1 MTETKHERYLRL
13 KKEKQ
18 MKALKAANK
27 NLQKTVAVVGA
38 TTVAGLVLSPK
49 SHAYT
54 VTSNQLQSPAQQF
67 LNKIIPAAQQAT
79 EGKDVYTSVMIA
91 QAALESAW
99 GTSALSAE
107 PNHNLFGVKG
117 NYNGQSVNMYTLE
130 DAGAQKYYG
139 IYDNF
144 RKYPSY
150 KESMD
155 DYVDKIINGI
165 KGAPMFYSGAWKSR
179 TNSYQDAT
187 RYLTGRYATDTAY
200 YAKLNRI
207 IEQYG
212 LTKYDNGT
220 ATAIA
225 SGIEERTSSVG
236 GQYTVQAG
244 DTLYGI
250 SRKAGV
256 SVDQLLSVNA
266 LSTSSVIYPGQTLS
280 LGTLTQQTNSTVATT
295 VSTQSVSSTAKATA
309 NGYYT
314 VKAGDTLYGISRK
327 FGMSLSQLI
336 SANGIS
342 TSSVIQPG
350 QTLRVVGGESA
361 STVVKT
367 NTASIRTSGGN
378 YIVQSG
384 DTLYS
389 IARRSGMNL
398 NTLLSINGLSQ
409 SSVIFPGQ
417 SLTVGQ
423 SDGRTV
429 SAGYTPSKTTAT
441 STSTSGTYTVQ
452 AGDTLYSIA
461 RRSGVSLNTL
471 LSINGLSQSS
481 IIFPGQSLTVGQ
493 SDGRTVSAGYT
504 PSKTTSTSGTYTV
517 QAGDTL
523 YSIARRSGVSLNT
536 LLSINGL
543 SQSSVIRPGQT
554 LSVSGNASQATA
566 TQVSYQSAGS
576 TSGNGTYTVKAGDTL
591 YRIAYNHGISLTTLL
606 SINGLSET
614 STIRPGQQLVV
625 SGSVKATTSTTKA
638 TTVSYSTGAST
649 HTVQA
654 GDTLFRIAKN
664 NGLTLSELRALNG
677 LTSNTI
683 RVGQVLKVSK

>member
-18 MKALKAANK
+18 MKALQAANK

-38 TTVAGLVLSPK
+38 TTVAGLVLAPK

-54 VTSNQLQSPAQQF
+54 VTSNQVQSPAQQF

-256 SVDQLLSVNA
+256 SVDQLLSVNG
-266 LSTSSVIYPGQTLS
+266 LSTSSVIRPGQSLS
-280 LGTLTQQTNSTVATT
+280 LGTPAKQTNSTVATT
-295 VSTQSVSSTAKATA
+295 VSTKSVSNTAKATA

-327 FGMSLSQLI
+327 FGMSLSQLV

-367 NTASIRTSGGN
+367 NTASTRTSGGN
-378 YIVQSG
+378 YIVQPG

-389 IARRSGMNL
+389 IARRSGM
-398 NTLLSINGLSQ
+398 
-409 SSVIFPGQ
+409 
-417 SLTVGQ
+417 
-423 SDGRTV
+423 
-429 SAGYTPSKTTAT
+429 
-441 STSTSGTYTVQ
+441 
-452 AGDTLYSIA
+452 
-461 RRSGVSLNTL
+461 SLNTL

-566 TQVSYQSAGS
+566 TQVSYQSAG
-576 TSGNGTYTVKAGDTL
+576 TTTGNGTYTVKAGDTL

-625 SGSVKATTSTTKA
+625 SGSAKATTSTTKA

>member
-1 MTETKHERYLRL
+1 MKETKHERYLRL

-18 MKALKAANK
+18 MKALKSANK

-38 TTVAGLVLSPK
+38 TTVAGLALAPK

-54 VTSNQLQSPAQQF
+54 VSSYQGQTPAQQF

-79 EGKDVYTSVMIA
+79 EGQDVYTSVMIA

-99 GTSALSAE
+99 GQSALASE

-117 NYNGQSVNMYTLE
+117 SYNGQSVNMYTLE

-165 KGAPMFYSGAWKSR
+165 KGAPMFYAGAWKSR

-200 YAKLNRI
+200 YSKLNRI

-212 LTKYDNGT
+212 LTKYDNGVVT
-220 ATAIA
+220 KTNNSVVASNVNTQSGATA
-225 SGIEERTSSVG
+225 
-236 GQYTVQAG
+236 
-244 DTLYGI
+244 
-250 SRKAGV
+250 
-256 SVDQLLSVNA
+256 
-266 LSTSSVIYPGQTLS
+266 
-280 LGTLTQQTNSTVATT
+280 
-295 VSTQSVSSTAKATA
+295 A

-327 FGMSLSQLI
+327 FGMSLSQLV
-336 SANGIS
+336 SVNGIS
-342 TSSVIQPG
+342 ASSLIVPG
-350 QTLRVVGGESA
+350 QILRVAGGETI

-367 NTASIRTSGGN
+367 TATTSRTSGGN
-378 YIVQSG
+378 YLVQPG

-389 IARRSGMNL
+389 IARRSGMSL
-398 NTLLSINGLSQ
+398 NSLLTLNGLSQ
-409 SSVIFPGQ
+409 SSVIYPGQ
-417 SLTVGQ
+417 SLTISQ
-423 SDGRTV
+423 SDNRLATK
-429 SAGYTPSKTTAT
+429 SSYTAKPLASGA
-441 STSTSGTYTVQ
+441 STSGTYTVQ

-461 RRSGVSLNTL
+461 RRSGM
-471 LSINGLSQSS
+471 
-481 IIFPGQSLTVGQ
+481 
-493 SDGRTVSAGYT
+493 
-504 PSKTTSTSGTYTV
+504 
-517 QAGDTL
+517 
-523 YSIARRSGVSLNT
+523 SLNT

-554 LSVSGNASQATA
+554 LSVSGSASQTTA
-566 TQVSYQSAGS
+566 TPVSYQTTATS
-576 TSGNGTYTVKAGDTL
+576 TGNGTYTVKAGDTL

-625 SGSVKATTSTTKA
+625 SGSAKATTSTTKA

>member
-266 LSTSSVIYPGQTLS
+266 LSTSSVIHPGQTLS

-389 IARRSGMNL
+389 IARRSG
-398 NTLLSINGLSQ
+398 
-409 SSVIFPGQ
+409 
-417 SLTVGQ
+417 
-423 SDGRTV
+423 
-429 SAGYTPSKTTAT
+429 
-441 STSTSGTYTVQ
+441 
-452 AGDTLYSIA
+452 
-461 RRSGVSLNTL
+461 VSLNTL

-493 SDGRTVSAGYT
+493 SDGRTVSAGYM

-543 SQSSVIRPGQT
+543 SQSSVIHPGQT
-554 LSVSGNASQATA
+554 LSVSGSASQATA

-625 SGSVKATTSTTKA
+625 SGSAKATTSTTKA

>member
-1 MTETKHERYLRL
+1 MKETKHERYLRL

-38 TTVAGLVLSPK
+38 TTVAGLALAPK

-54 VTSNQLQSPAQQF
+54 VSSYQGQTPAQQF

-79 EGKDVYTSVMIA
+79 EGQDVYTSVMIA

-99 GTSALSAE
+99 GQSALASE

-117 NYNGQSVNMYTLE
+117 SYNGQSVNMYTLE

-155 DYVDKIINGI
+155 DYVDKIVNGI
-165 KGAPMFYSGAWKSR
+165 KGAPMFYAGAWKSR

-212 LTKYDNGT
+212 LTKYDNGVVT
-220 ATAIA
+220 KTNNSVVA
-225 SGIEERTSSVG
+225 S
-236 GQYTVQAG
+236 
-244 DTLYGI
+244 
-250 SRKAGV
+250 
-256 SVDQLLSVNA
+256 N
-266 LSTSSVIYPGQTLS
+266 
-280 LGTLTQQTNSTVATT
+280 
-295 VSTQSVSSTAKATA
+295 VSTQSGATAA

-327 FGMSLSQLI
+327 FGMSLSQLV
-336 SANGIS
+336 SVNGIS
-342 TSSVIQPG
+342 ASSLIVPG
-350 QTLRVVGGESA
+350 QTLRVAGGETT

-367 NTASIRTSGGN
+367 TATTSRTSGGN
-378 YIVQSG
+378 YLVQPG

-389 IARRSGMNL
+389 IARRSGMSL
-398 NTLLSINGLSQ
+398 NSLLTLNGLSQ
-409 SSVIFPGQ
+409 SSVIYPGQ
-417 SLTVGQ
+417 SLTISQ
-423 SDGRTV
+423 SDSRVATK
-429 SAGYTPSKTTAT
+429 SSYTAKPLASGV
-441 STSTSGTYTVQ
+441 STSGTYTVQ
-452 AGDTLYSIA
+452 AGDTLYGIA
-461 RRSGVSLNTL
+461 RRSGMSLNTL
-471 LSINGLSQSS
+471 LSL
-481 IIFPGQSLTVGQ
+481 
-493 SDGRTVSAGYT
+493 
-504 PSKTTSTSGTYTV
+504 
-517 QAGDTL
+517 
-523 YSIARRSGVSLNT
+523 
-536 LLSINGL
+536 NGL

-554 LSVSGNASQATA
+554 LKLSGASNATVASP
-566 TQVSYQSAGS
+566 VSYKSTASSAS
-576 TSGNGTYTVKAGDTL
+576 TSGTYTVKAGDTL

-614 STIRPGQQLVV
+614 STILPGQQLVV
-625 SGSVKATTSTTKA
+625 SGSAKTTATTTTTTSAK
-638 TTVSYSTGAST
+638 TVSYSTGAST
-649 HTVQA
+649 HTVKA

-664 NGLTLSELRALNG
+664 NGLTLSELKALNG
-677 LTSNTI
+677 LTSNNI

>member
-1 MTETKHERYLRL
+1 MKETKHERYLRL

-38 TTVAGLVLSPK
+38 TTVVGLALAPK

-54 VTSNQLQSPAQQF
+54 VSSYQGQTPAQQF

-79 EGKDVYTSVMIA
+79 EGQDVYTSVMIA

-99 GTSALSAE
+99 GQSALASE

-155 DYVDKIINGI
+155 DYVDKIVNGI
-165 KGAPMFYSGAWKSR
+165 KGAPMFYAGAWKSR

-212 LTKYDNGT
+212 LTKYDNGVVT
-220 ATAIA
+220 KTNNSVVA
-225 SGIEERTSSVG
+225 S
-236 GQYTVQAG
+236 
-244 DTLYGI
+244 
-250 SRKAGV
+250 
-256 SVDQLLSVNA
+256 N
-266 LSTSSVIYPGQTLS
+266 
-280 LGTLTQQTNSTVATT
+280 
-295 VSTQSVSSTAKATA
+295 VSTQSGATAA

-327 FGMSLSQLI
+327 FGMSLSQLV
-336 SANGIS
+336 SVNGIS
-342 TSSVIQPG
+342 ASSLIVPG
-350 QTLRVVGGESA
+350 QTLRVAGGETT

-367 NTASIRTSGGN
+367 TATTSRTSGGN
-378 YIVQSG
+378 YLVQPG

-389 IARRSGMNL
+389 IARRSGMSL
-398 NTLLSINGLSQ
+398 NSLLTLNGLSQ
-409 SSVIFPGQ
+409 SSVIYPGQ
-417 SLTVGQ
+417 SLTISQ
-423 SDGRTV
+423 SDSRVATK
-429 SAGYTPSKTTAT
+429 SSYTAKPLASGV
-441 STSTSGTYTVQ
+441 STSGTYTVQ
-452 AGDTLYSIA
+452 AGDTLYGIA
-461 RRSGVSLNTL
+461 RRSGMSLNTL
-471 LSINGLSQSS
+471 LSL
-481 IIFPGQSLTVGQ
+481 
-493 SDGRTVSAGYT
+493 
-504 PSKTTSTSGTYTV
+504 
-517 QAGDTL
+517 
-523 YSIARRSGVSLNT
+523 
-536 LLSINGL
+536 NGL

-554 LSVSGNASQATA
+554 LKLSGASNATVASP
-566 TQVSYQSAGS
+566 VSYKSTASSAS
-576 TSGNGTYTVKAGDTL
+576 TSGTYTVKAGDTL

-614 STIRPGQQLVV
+614 STILPGQQLVV
-625 SGSVKATTSTTKA
+625 SGSAKTTATTTTTTSAK
-638 TTVSYSTGAST
+638 TVSYSTGAST
-649 HTVQA
+649 HTVKA

-664 NGLTLSELRALNG
+664 NGLTLSELKALNG
-677 LTSNTI
+677 LTSNNI

>member
-1 MTETKHERYLRL
+1 MKETKHERYLRL

-38 TTVAGLVLSPK
+38 TTVAGLALAPK

-54 VTSNQLQSPAQQF
+54 VSSYQGQTPAQQF

-79 EGKDVYTSVMIA
+79 EGQDVYTSVMIA

-99 GTSALSAE
+99 GQSALASE

-155 DYVDKIINGI
+155 DYVDKIVNGI
-165 KGAPMFYSGAWKSR
+165 KGAPMFYAGAWKSR

-212 LTKYDNGT
+212 LTKYDNGVVT
-220 ATAIA
+220 KTNNSVVASNVNTQSGATA
-225 SGIEERTSSVG
+225 
-236 GQYTVQAG
+236 
-244 DTLYGI
+244 
-250 SRKAGV
+250 
-256 SVDQLLSVNA
+256 
-266 LSTSSVIYPGQTLS
+266 
-280 LGTLTQQTNSTVATT
+280 
-295 VSTQSVSSTAKATA
+295 A

-327 FGMSLSQLI
+327 FGMSLSQLV
-336 SANGIS
+336 SVNGIS
-342 TSSVIQPG
+342 ASSLIVPG
-350 QTLRVVGGESA
+350 QTLRVAGGETT

-367 NTASIRTSGGN
+367 TATTSRTSGGN
-378 YIVQSG
+378 YLVQPG

-389 IARRSGMNL
+389 IARRSGMSL
-398 NTLLSINGLSQ
+398 NSLLTLNGLSQ
-409 SSVIFPGQ
+409 SSVIYPGQ
-417 SLTVGQ
+417 SLTISQ
-423 SDGRTV
+423 SDSRVATK
-429 SAGYTPSKTTAT
+429 SSYTAKPLASGV
-441 STSTSGTYTVQ
+441 STSGTYTVQ
-452 AGDTLYSIA
+452 AGDTLYGIA
-461 RRSGVSLNTL
+461 RRSGMSLNTL
-471 LSINGLSQSS
+471 LSL
-481 IIFPGQSLTVGQ
+481 
-493 SDGRTVSAGYT
+493 
-504 PSKTTSTSGTYTV
+504 
-517 QAGDTL
+517 
-523 YSIARRSGVSLNT
+523 
-536 LLSINGL
+536 NGL

-554 LSVSGNASQATA
+554 LKLSGASNATVASP
-566 TQVSYQSAGS
+566 VSYKSTASSAS
-576 TSGNGTYTVKAGDTL
+576 TSGTYTVKAGDTL
-591 YRIAYNHGISLTTLL
+591 YRIAYNHGISLTTFL

-614 STIRPGQQLVV
+614 STILPGQQLVV
-625 SGSVKATTSTTKA
+625 SGSAKTTTTTTTTTSAK
-638 TTVSYSTGAST
+638 TVSYSTGAST
-649 HTVQA
+649 HTVKA

-664 NGLTLSELRALNG
+664 NGLTLSELKALNG
-677 LTSNTI
+677 LTSNNI

>member
-38 TTVAGLVLSPK
+38 TTVAGLVLAPK

-54 VTSNQLQSPAQQF
+54 VPSNQVQSPAQQF

-165 KGAPMFYSGAWKSR
+165 KGAPLFYSGAWKSR

-212 LTKYDNGT
+212 LTKYDNGVVT
-220 ATAIA
+220 KTNNSVVA
-225 SGIEERTSSVG
+225 S
-236 GQYTVQAG
+236 
-244 DTLYGI
+244 
-250 SRKAGV
+250 
-256 SVDQLLSVNA
+256 N
-266 LSTSSVIYPGQTLS
+266 
-280 LGTLTQQTNSTVATT
+280 
-295 VSTQSVSSTAKATA
+295 VSTQSGATAA

-327 FGMSLSQLI
+327 FGMSLSQLV
-336 SANGIS
+336 SVNGIS
-342 TSSVIQPG
+342 ASSLIVPG
-350 QTLRVVGGESA
+350 QTLRVAGGETT

-367 NTASIRTSGGN
+367 TATTSRTSGGN
-378 YIVQSG
+378 YLVQPG

-389 IARRSGMNL
+389 IARRSGMSL
-398 NTLLSINGLSQ
+398 NSLLTLNGLSQ
-409 SSVIFPGQ
+409 SSVIYPGQ
-417 SLTVGQ
+417 SLTISQ
-423 SDGRTV
+423 SDSRVATK
-429 SAGYTPSKTTAT
+429 SSYTAKPLASGV
-441 STSTSGTYTVQ
+441 STSGTYTVQ
-452 AGDTLYSIA
+452 AGDTLYGIA
-461 RRSGVSLNTL
+461 RRSGMSLNTL
-471 LSINGLSQSS
+471 LSL
-481 IIFPGQSLTVGQ
+481 
-493 SDGRTVSAGYT
+493 
-504 PSKTTSTSGTYTV
+504 
-517 QAGDTL
+517 
-523 YSIARRSGVSLNT
+523 
-536 LLSINGL
+536 NGL

-554 LSVSGNASQATA
+554 LKLSGASNATVASP
-566 TQVSYQSAGS
+566 VSYKSTASSAS
-576 TSGNGTYTVKAGDTL
+576 TSGTYTVKAGDTL

-614 STIRPGQQLVV
+614 STILPGQQLFV
-625 SGSVKATTSTTKA
+625 SGSAKTTATTTTTTSAK
-638 TTVSYSTGAST
+638 TVSYSTGAST
-649 HTVQA
+649 HTVKA

-664 NGLTLSELRALNG
+664 NGLTLSELKALNG
-677 LTSNTI
+677 LTSNYI

>member
-38 TTVAGLVLSPK
+38 TTVAGLVLAPK

-54 VTSNQLQSPAQQF
+54 VTSNQVQSPAQQF

-165 KGAPMFYSGAWKSR
+165 KGAPLFYSGAWKSR

-225 SGIEERTSSVG
+225 AGIEERTSSVG
-236 GQYTVQAG
+236 GQYIVQAG

-256 SVDQLLSVNA
+256 SVDQLLTVNG
-266 LSTSSVIYPGQTLS
+266 LSTSSVIRPGQSLS
-280 LGTLTQQTNSTVATT
+280 LGTPAKQTNSTVATT
-295 VSTQSVSSTAKATA
+295 VSTKSVSNTAKATA

-327 FGMSLSQLI
+327 FGMSLSQLV
-336 SANGIS
+336 SVNGIS
-342 TSSVIQPG
+342 ASSLIVPG
-350 QTLRVVGGESA
+350 QTLRVAGGA
-361 STVVKT
+361 TTSTVVKT
-367 NTASIRTSGGN
+367 NATSSRTSGGN
-378 YIVQSG
+378 YLVQPG

-389 IARRSGMNL
+389 IARRSGMSL
-398 NTLLSINGLSQ
+398 NSLLTLNGLSQ
-409 SSVIFPGQ
+409 SSVIYPGQ
-417 SLTVGQ
+417 SLTISQ
-423 SDGRTV
+423 SDSRVATK
-429 SAGYTPSKTTAT
+429 SSYTAKPLASGV
-441 STSTSGTYTVQ
+441 STSGTYTVQ
-452 AGDTLYSIA
+452 AGDTLYGIA
-461 RRSGVSLNTL
+461 RRSGMSLNTL
-471 LSINGLSQSS
+471 LSL
-481 IIFPGQSLTVGQ
+481 
-493 SDGRTVSAGYT
+493 
-504 PSKTTSTSGTYTV
+504 
-517 QAGDTL
+517 
-523 YSIARRSGVSLNT
+523 
-536 LLSINGL
+536 NGL

-554 LSVSGNASQATA
+554 LKLSGASNATVASP
-566 TQVSYQSAGS
+566 VSYKSTASS
-576 TSGNGTYTVKAGDTL
+576 TSTSGTYTVKAGDTL

-614 STIRPGQQLVV
+614 STIIPGQQLVV
-625 SGSVKATTSTTKA
+625 SGSAKTTTATTTSVK
-638 TTVSYSTGAST
+638 TVSYSTGAST
-649 HTVQA
+649 HTVKA

-664 NGLTLSELRALNG
+664 NGLTLSELKALNG
-677 LTSNTI
+677 LTSNNI

>member
-13 KKEKQ
+13 KKENQ

-38 TTVAGLVLSPK
+38 TTVAGLALAPK

-54 VTSNQLQSPAQQF
+54 VPTNQVQTPAQRF

-99 GTSALSAE
+99 GTSALASE

-130 DAGAQKYYG
+130 DAGAQNYYG
-139 IYDNF
+139 IHDYF

-155 DYVDKIINGI
+155 DYVDKIVNGI

-207 IEQYG
+207 IEQFG

-225 SGIEERTSSVG
+225 ASIEEKSSIG

-244 DTLYGI
+244 DTLYAI
-250 SRKAGV
+250 SRKSGV
-256 SVDQLLSVNA
+256 SVNQLLSLNG
-266 LSTSSVIYPGQTLS
+266 LSLNSVIRPGQSLS
-280 LGTLTQQTNSTVATT
+280 LGNNIKQTTNTV
-295 VSTQSVSSTAKATA
+295 VSTPVNTTSVSKA
-309 NGYYT
+309 NGTYT

-336 SANGIS
+336 SSNGIS
-342 TSSVIQPG
+342 TSSIIRPG
-350 QTLRVVGGESA
+350 QTLRVVGGEASA
-361 STVVKT
+361 TVVRT
-367 NTASIRTSGGN
+367 STSTARTSGGN
-378 YIVQSG
+378 YVVQAG

-389 IARRSGMNL
+389 IARRSGMSL
-398 NTLLSINGLSQ
+398 NSLLTLNGLSQ
-409 SSVIFPGQ
+409 SSIIYPGQ
-417 SLTVGQ
+417 SLTVSQ
-423 SDGRTV
+423 SEGNFSTPV
-429 SAGYTPSKTTAT
+429 STKTNTA
-441 STSTSGTYTVQ
+441 SSVVSTSGTYTVK

-461 RRSGVSLNTL
+461 RRSGVSLSSL
-471 LSINGLSQSS
+471 LSL
-481 IIFPGQSLTVGQ
+481 
-493 SDGRTVSAGYT
+493 
-504 PSKTTSTSGTYTV
+504 
-517 QAGDTL
+517 
-523 YSIARRSGVSLNT
+523 
-536 LLSINGL
+536 NGL

-554 LSVSGNASQATA
+554 LNVSGASNTTVATPVSSTSQAT
-566 TQVSYQSAGS
+566 S
-576 TSGNGTYTVKAGDTL
+576 TSGTYTVKAGDTL
-591 YRIAYNHGISLTTLL
+591 YRIAYNHGISLRTLL
-606 SINGLSET
+606 SVNGLSET

-625 SGSVKATTSTTKA
+625 SGSAQATA
-638 TTVSYSTGAST
+638 SYSSTQAVSSGAKT
-649 HTVQA
+649 HTVKA
-654 GDTLFRIAKN
+654 GEGLWRIARTY
-664 NGLTLSELRALNG
+664 GLSLEQLKALNG
-677 LTSNTI
+677 LTSNVI

>member
-1 MTETKHERYLRL
+1 MEEKRMTETKHERYLRL

-38 TTVAGLVLSPK
+38 TTVAGLVLAPK

-54 VTSNQLQSPAQQF
+54 VTSNQVQSPAQQF

-165 KGAPMFYSGAWKSR
+165 KGAPLFYSGAWKSR

-225 SGIEERTSSVG
+225 AGIEERTSSAG

-256 SVDQLLSVNA
+256 SVDQLLTVNG
-266 LSTSSVIYPGQTLS
+266 LSTSSVIRPGQSLS
-280 LGTLTQQTNSTVATT
+280 LGTPAKQTNSTVATT
-295 VSTQSVSSTAKATA
+295 VSTKSVSNTAKATA

-327 FGMSLSQLI
+327 FGMSLSQLV

-367 NTASIRTSGGN
+367 NTASTRTSGGN
-378 YIVQSG
+378 YIVQPG

-389 IARRSGMNL
+389 IARRSGM
-398 NTLLSINGLSQ
+398 
-409 SSVIFPGQ
+409 
-417 SLTVGQ
+417 
-423 SDGRTV
+423 
-429 SAGYTPSKTTAT
+429 
-441 STSTSGTYTVQ
+441 
-452 AGDTLYSIA
+452 
-461 RRSGVSLNTL
+461 
-471 LSINGLSQSS
+471 
-481 IIFPGQSLTVGQ
+481 
-493 SDGRTVSAGYT
+493 
-504 PSKTTSTSGTYTV
+504 
-517 QAGDTL
+517 
-523 YSIARRSGVSLNT
+523 SLNT

-566 TQVSYQSAGS
+566 TQVSYQTAGAS
-576 TSGNGTYTVKAGDTL
+576 TSNGTYTVKAGDTL

-625 SGSVKATTSTTKA
+625 SGSAKATTSTTKA

>member
-1 MTETKHERYLRL
+1 MEDKRMTETKHERYLRL
-13 KKEKQ
+13 KKENQ

-38 TTVAGLVLSPK
+38 TTVAGLALAPK

-54 VTSNQLQSPAQQF
+54 VPTNQVQTPAQRF

-99 GTSALSAE
+99 GTSALASE

-130 DAGAQKYYG
+130 DAGAQNYYG
-139 IYDNF
+139 ILDNF

-155 DYVDKIINGI
+155 DYVDKIVNGI

-207 IEQYG
+207 IEQFG

-225 SGIEERTSSVG
+225 ASIEEKSSIG

-244 DTLYGI
+244 DTLYAI
-250 SRKAGV
+250 SRKSGV
-256 SVDQLLSVNA
+256 SVNQLLSLNG
-266 LSTSSVIYPGQTLS
+266 LSLNSVIRPGQSLS
-280 LGTLTQQTNSTVATT
+280 LGNNTKQTTNTV
-295 VSTQSVSSTAKATA
+295 VSTPVSTTSVSKA
-309 NGYYT
+309 NGTYT
-314 VKAGDTLYGISRK
+314 VKGGDTLYGISRK

-336 SANGIS
+336 SSNGIS
-342 TSSVIQPG
+342 TSSIIRPG
-350 QTLRVVGGESA
+350 QTLRVVGGEAS
-361 STVVKT
+361 STVVRT
-367 NTASIRTSGGN
+367 STSTARTSGGN
-378 YIVQSG
+378 YVVQAG

-389 IARRSGMNL
+389 IARRSGMSL
-398 NTLLSINGLSQ
+398 NSLLTLNGLSQ
-409 SSVIFPGQ
+409 SSIIYPGQ
-417 SLTVGQ
+417 SLTVSQ
-423 SDGRTV
+423 SEGNFSTPV
-429 SAGYTPSKTTAT
+429 STKTNSA
-441 STSTSGTYTVQ
+441 SSVVSTSGTYTVK

-461 RRSGVSLNTL
+461 RRSGVSLSSL
-471 LSINGLSQSS
+471 LSL
-481 IIFPGQSLTVGQ
+481 
-493 SDGRTVSAGYT
+493 
-504 PSKTTSTSGTYTV
+504 
-517 QAGDTL
+517 
-523 YSIARRSGVSLNT
+523 
-536 LLSINGL
+536 NGL

-554 LSVSGNASQATA
+554 LNVSGTSSTTVATPVSTASQAT
-566 TQVSYQSAGS
+566 S
-576 TSGNGTYTVKAGDTL
+576 TSGTYTVKAGDTL
-591 YRIAYNHGISLTTLL
+591 YRIAHNHGISLRTLL
-606 SINGLSET
+606 SVNGLSET

-625 SGSVKATTSTTKA
+625 SGSAQATTSYSSTQS
-638 TTVSYSTGAST
+638 VSSGAKT
-649 HTVQA
+649 HTVKA
-654 GDTLFRIAKN
+654 GEGLWRIARTY
-664 NGLTLSELRALNG
+664 GLSLEQLKALNG
-677 LTSNTI
+677 LTSNVI

>member
-1 MTETKHERYLRL
+1 MKETKHERYLRL

-27 NLQKTVAVVGA
+27 TLQKTVAVVGA
-38 TTVAGLVLSPK
+38 TTVAGLALAPK

-54 VTSNQLQSPAQQF
+54 VSSYQGQTPAQRF

-99 GTSALSAE
+99 GQSTLASE

-130 DAGAQKYYG
+130 DAGGQNYYG

-212 LTKYDNGT
+212 LTKYDNGVVT
-220 ATAIA
+220 KTNN
-225 SGIEERTSSVG
+225 SVVTS
-236 GQYTVQAG
+236 
-244 DTLYGI
+244 
-250 SRKAGV
+250 
-256 SVDQLLSVNA
+256 N
-266 LSTSSVIYPGQTLS
+266 
-280 LGTLTQQTNSTVATT
+280 
-295 VSTQSVSSTAKATA
+295 VSTQSGATAA

-327 FGMSLSQLI
+327 FGMSLSQLV
-336 SANGIS
+336 SVNGIS
-342 TSSVIQPG
+342 ASSLIVPG
-350 QTLRVVGGESA
+350 QILRVAGGTTT

-367 NTASIRTSGGN
+367 NATSSRTSGGN
-378 YIVQSG
+378 YLVQPG

-389 IARRSGMNL
+389 IARRSGMSL
-398 NTLLSINGLSQ
+398 NSLLSLNGLSQ
-409 SSVIFPGQ
+409 SSVIYPGQ
-417 SLTVGQ
+417 SLTISQ
-423 SDGRTV
+423 SDSRVATT
-429 SAGYTPSKTTAT
+429 SSYTTKALASGV
-441 STSTSGTYTVQ
+441 STSGTYTVQ
-452 AGDTLYSIA
+452 AGDTLYGIA
-461 RRSGVSLNTL
+461 RRSGMDLNTL
-471 LSINGLSQSS
+471 LSLNGLSQSS
-481 IIFPGQSLTVGQ
+481 VIHPGQTLKVSGAANATVA
-493 SDGRTVSAGYT
+493 SPISYKSTASSA
-504 PSKTTSTSGTYTV
+504 STSETYTV

-523 YSIARRSGVSLNT
+523 YGIARRSGMDLNT
-536 LLSINGL
+536 LLSLNGL
-543 SQSSVIRPGQT
+543 SQSSVIHPGQT
-554 LSVSGNASQATA
+554 LKVSGAANATVASP
-566 TQVSYQSAGS
+566 VSYKSTASSAS
-576 TSGNGTYTVKAGDTL
+576 ISGTYTVKAGDTL

-614 STIRPGQQLVV
+614 STIIPGQQLVV
-625 SGSVKATTSTTKA
+625 SGSAKTTTTTSAK
-638 TTVSYSTGAST
+638 TVSYSTGAST

-664 NGLTLSELRALNG
+664 NGLTLSELKALNG
-677 LTSNTI
+677 LTSNNI

>member
-1 MTETKHERYLRL
+1 MKETKHERYLRL

-38 TTVAGLVLSPK
+38 TTVAGLALAPK

-54 VTSNQLQSPAQQF
+54 VSSYQGQTPAQQF

-79 EGKDVYTSVMIA
+79 EGQDVYTSVMIA

-99 GTSALSAE
+99 GQSALASE

-155 DYVDKIINGI
+155 DYVDKIVNGI
-165 KGAPMFYSGAWKSR
+165 KGAPMFYAGAWKSR

-212 LTKYDNGT
+212 LTKYDNGVVT
-220 ATAIA
+220 KTNNSVVA
-225 SGIEERTSSVG
+225 S
-236 GQYTVQAG
+236 
-244 DTLYGI
+244 
-250 SRKAGV
+250 
-256 SVDQLLSVNA
+256 N
-266 LSTSSVIYPGQTLS
+266 
-280 LGTLTQQTNSTVATT
+280 
-295 VSTQSVSSTAKATA
+295 VSTQSGATAA

-327 FGMSLSQLI
+327 FGMSLSQLV
-336 SANGIS
+336 SVNGIS
-342 TSSVIQPG
+342 ASSLIVPG
-350 QTLRVVGGESA
+350 QTLRVAGGETT

-367 NTASIRTSGGN
+367 TATTSRTSGGN
-378 YIVQSG
+378 YLVQPG

-389 IARRSGMNL
+389 IARRSGMSL
-398 NTLLSINGLSQ
+398 NSLLTLNGLSQ
-409 SSVIFPGQ
+409 SSVIYPGQ
-417 SLTVGQ
+417 SLTISQ
-423 SDGRTV
+423 SDSRVATK
-429 SAGYTPSKTTAT
+429 SSYTAKPLASGV
-441 STSTSGTYTVQ
+441 STSGTYTVQ
-452 AGDTLYSIA
+452 AGDTLYGIA
-461 RRSGVSLNTL
+461 RRSGMSLNTL
-471 LSINGLSQSS
+471 LSL
-481 IIFPGQSLTVGQ
+481 
-493 SDGRTVSAGYT
+493 
-504 PSKTTSTSGTYTV
+504 
-517 QAGDTL
+517 
-523 YSIARRSGVSLNT
+523 
-536 LLSINGL
+536 NGL

-554 LSVSGNASQATA
+554 LKLSGASNATVASP
-566 TQVSYQSAGS
+566 VSYKSTASSAS
-576 TSGNGTYTVKAGDTL
+576 TSGTYTVKAGDTL

-614 STIRPGQQLVV
+614 STILPGQQLVV
-625 SGSVKATTSTTKA
+625 SGSAKTTANTTTTTSAK
-638 TTVSYSTGAST
+638 TVSYSTGAST
-649 HTVQA
+649 HTVKA

-664 NGLTLSELRALNG
+664 NGLTLSELKALNG
-677 LTSNTI
+677 LTSNNI

>member
-13 KKEKQ
+13 KKENQ

-38 TTVAGLVLSPK
+38 TTVAGLALAPK

-54 VTSNQLQSPAQQF
+54 VPTNQVQTPAQRF

-99 GTSALSAE
+99 GTSALASE

-130 DAGAQKYYG
+130 DAGAQNYYG
-139 IYDNF
+139 IHDYF

-155 DYVDKIINGI
+155 DYVDKIVNGI

-207 IEQYG
+207 IEQFG

-225 SGIEERTSSVG
+225 ASIEEKSSIG

-244 DTLYGI
+244 DTLYAI
-250 SRKAGV
+250 SRKSGV
-256 SVDQLLSVNA
+256 SVNQLLSLNG
-266 LSTSSVIYPGQTLS
+266 LSLNSVIRPGQSLS
-280 LGTLTQQTNSTVATT
+280 LGNNTKQTTNTV
-295 VSTQSVSSTAKATA
+295 VSTPVSTTSVSKA
-309 NGYYT
+309 NGTYT
-314 VKAGDTLYGISRK
+314 VKGGDTLYGISRK

-336 SANGIS
+336 SSNGIS
-342 TSSVIQPG
+342 TSSIIRPG
-350 QTLRVVGGESA
+350 QTLRVVGGEAS
-361 STVVKT
+361 STVVRT
-367 NTASIRTSGGN
+367 STSTARTSGGN
-378 YIVQSG
+378 YVVQAG

-389 IARRSGMNL
+389 IARRSGMSL
-398 NTLLSINGLSQ
+398 NSLLTLNGLSQ
-409 SSVIFPGQ
+409 SSIIYPGQ
-417 SLTVGQ
+417 SLTVSQ
-423 SDGRTV
+423 SEGNFSTPV
-429 SAGYTPSKTTAT
+429 STKTNSA
-441 STSTSGTYTVQ
+441 SSVVSTSGTYTVK

-461 RRSGVSLNTL
+461 RRSGVSLSSL
-471 LSINGLSQSS
+471 LSL
-481 IIFPGQSLTVGQ
+481 
-493 SDGRTVSAGYT
+493 
-504 PSKTTSTSGTYTV
+504 
-517 QAGDTL
+517 
-523 YSIARRSGVSLNT
+523 
-536 LLSINGL
+536 NGL

-554 LSVSGNASQATA
+554 LNVSGASNTTVATPVSTASQAT
-566 TQVSYQSAGS
+566 S
-576 TSGNGTYTVKAGDTL
+576 TSGTYTVKAGDTL
-591 YRIAYNHGISLTTLL
+591 YRIAHNHGISLRTLL
-606 SINGLSET
+606 SVNGLSET

-625 SGSVKATTSTTKA
+625 SGSAQTTA
-638 TTVSYSTGAST
+638 SYSSTQAVSSGAKT
-649 HTVQA
+649 HTVKA
-654 GDTLFRIAKN
+654 GEGLWRIARTY
-664 NGLTLSELRALNG
+664 GLSLEQLKALNG
-677 LTSNTI
+677 LTSNVI

>member
-38 TTVAGLVLSPK
+38 TTVAGLVLAPK

-54 VTSNQLQSPAQQF
+54 VPSNQVQSPAQQF

-165 KGAPMFYSGAWKSR
+165 KGAPLFYSGAWKSR

-212 LTKYDNGT
+212 LTKYDNGVVT
-220 ATAIA
+220 KTNNSVVA
-225 SGIEERTSSVG
+225 S
-236 GQYTVQAG
+236 
-244 DTLYGI
+244 
-250 SRKAGV
+250 
-256 SVDQLLSVNA
+256 N
-266 LSTSSVIYPGQTLS
+266 
-280 LGTLTQQTNSTVATT
+280 
-295 VSTQSVSSTAKATA
+295 VSTQSGATAA

-327 FGMSLSQLI
+327 FGMSLSQLV
-336 SANGIS
+336 SVNGIS
-342 TSSVIQPG
+342 ASSLIVPG
-350 QTLRVVGGESA
+350 QTLRVAGGETT

-367 NTASIRTSGGN
+367 TATTSRTSGGN
-378 YIVQSG
+378 YLVQPG

-389 IARRSGMNL
+389 IARRSGMSL
-398 NTLLSINGLSQ
+398 NSLLTLNGLSQ
-409 SSVIFPGQ
+409 SSVIYPGQ
-417 SLTVGQ
+417 SLSISQ
-423 SDGRTV
+423 SDSRVATK
-429 SAGYTPSKTTAT
+429 SSYTAKPIASGV
-441 STSTSGTYTVQ
+441 STSGTYTVQ
-452 AGDTLYSIA
+452 AGDTLYGIA
-461 RRSGVSLNTL
+461 RRSGMSLNTL
-471 LSINGLSQSS
+471 LSL
-481 IIFPGQSLTVGQ
+481 
-493 SDGRTVSAGYT
+493 
-504 PSKTTSTSGTYTV
+504 
-517 QAGDTL
+517 
-523 YSIARRSGVSLNT
+523 
-536 LLSINGL
+536 NGL

-554 LSVSGNASQATA
+554 LKLSGASNATVASP
-566 TQVSYQSAGS
+566 VSYKSTASS
-576 TSGNGTYTVKAGDTL
+576 TSTSGTYTVKAGDTL
-591 YRIAYNHGISLTTLL
+591 YRIAYNHGISLTSLL

-625 SGSVKATTSTTKA
+625 SGAAKTTTTTSAK
-638 TTVSYSTGAST
+638 TVSYSTGAST
-649 HTVQA
+649 HTVKA

-664 NGLTLSELRALNG
+664 NGLTLSELKALNG
-677 LTSNTI
+677 LTSNNI

>member
-1 MTETKHERYLRL
+1 MKETKHERYLRL

-18 MKALKAANK
+18 MKALKSANK

-38 TTVAGLVLSPK
+38 TTVAGLALAPK

-54 VTSNQLQSPAQQF
+54 VSSYQGQTPAQQF

-79 EGKDVYTSVMIA
+79 EGQDVYTSVMIA

-99 GTSALSAE
+99 GQSALASE

-117 NYNGQSVNMYTLE
+117 SYNGQSVNMYTLE

-165 KGAPMFYSGAWKSR
+165 KGAPMFYAGAWKSR

-200 YAKLNRI
+200 YSKLNRI

-212 LTKYDNGT
+212 LTKYDNGVVT
-220 ATAIA
+220 KTNNSVVASNVNIQSGATA
-225 SGIEERTSSVG
+225 
-236 GQYTVQAG
+236 
-244 DTLYGI
+244 
-250 SRKAGV
+250 
-256 SVDQLLSVNA
+256 
-266 LSTSSVIYPGQTLS
+266 
-280 LGTLTQQTNSTVATT
+280 
-295 VSTQSVSSTAKATA
+295 A
-309 NGYYT
+309 NGY
-314 VKAGDTLYGISRK
+314 
-327 FGMSLSQLI
+327 
-336 SANGIS
+336 
-342 TSSVIQPG
+342 
-350 QTLRVVGGESA
+350 
-361 STVVKT
+361 
-367 NTASIRTSGGN
+367 
-378 YIVQSG
+378 
-384 DTLYS
+384 
-389 IARRSGMNL
+389 
-398 NTLLSINGLSQ
+398 
-409 SSVIFPGQ
+409 
-417 SLTVGQ
+417 
-423 SDGRTV
+423 
-429 SAGYTPSKTTAT
+429 
-441 STSTSGTYTVQ
+441 
-452 AGDTLYSIA
+452 
-461 RRSGVSLNTL
+461 
-471 LSINGLSQSS
+471 
-481 IIFPGQSLTVGQ
+481 
-493 SDGRTVSAGYT
+493 
-504 PSKTTSTSGTYTV
+504 
-517 QAGDTL
+517 
-523 YSIARRSGVSLNT
+523 
-536 LLSINGL
+536 
-543 SQSSVIRPGQT
+543 
-554 LSVSGNASQATA
+554 
-566 TQVSYQSAGS
+566 
-576 TSGNGTYTVKAGDTL
+576 YTVKAGDTL

-625 SGSVKATTSTTKA
+625 SGSAKATTSTTKA

-677 LTSNTI
+677 LTSNVI

>member
-38 TTVAGLVLSPK
+38 TTVAGLVLAPK

-54 VTSNQLQSPAQQF
+54 VPSNQVQSPAQQF

-165 KGAPMFYSGAWKSR
+165 KGAPMFYAGAWKSR

-200 YAKLNRI
+200 YSKLNRI

-212 LTKYDNGT
+212 LTKYDNGVVT
-220 ATAIA
+220 KTNNSVVA
-225 SGIEERTSSVG
+225 S
-236 GQYTVQAG
+236 
-244 DTLYGI
+244 
-250 SRKAGV
+250 
-256 SVDQLLSVNA
+256 N
-266 LSTSSVIYPGQTLS
+266 
-280 LGTLTQQTNSTVATT
+280 
-295 VSTQSVSSTAKATA
+295 VSTQSGATAA

-327 FGMSLSQLI
+327 FGMSLSQLV
-336 SANGIS
+336 SVNGIS
-342 TSSVIQPG
+342 ASSLIVPG
-350 QTLRVVGGESA
+350 QTLRVAGGETT

-367 NTASIRTSGGN
+367 TATTSRTSGGN
-378 YIVQSG
+378 YLVQPG

-389 IARRSGMNL
+389 IARRSGMSL
-398 NTLLSINGLSQ
+398 NSLLTLNGLSQ
-409 SSVIFPGQ
+409 SSVIYPGQ
-417 SLTVGQ
+417 SLTISQ
-423 SDGRTV
+423 SDSRVATK
-429 SAGYTPSKTTAT
+429 SSYTAKPLASGV
-441 STSTSGTYTVQ
+441 STSGTYTVQ
-452 AGDTLYSIA
+452 AGDTLYGIA
-461 RRSGVSLNTL
+461 RRSGMSLNTL
-471 LSINGLSQSS
+471 LSL
-481 IIFPGQSLTVGQ
+481 
-493 SDGRTVSAGYT
+493 
-504 PSKTTSTSGTYTV
+504 
-517 QAGDTL
+517 
-523 YSIARRSGVSLNT
+523 
-536 LLSINGL
+536 NGL

-554 LSVSGNASQATA
+554 LKLSGASNATVASP
-566 TQVSYQSAGS
+566 VSYKSTASSAS
-576 TSGNGTYTVKAGDTL
+576 TSGTYTVKAGDTL

-614 STIRPGQQLVV
+614 STILPGQQLFV
-625 SGSVKATTSTTKA
+625 SGSAKTTATTTTTTSAK
-638 TTVSYSTGAST
+638 TVSYSTGAST
-649 HTVQA
+649 HTVKA

-664 NGLTLSELRALNG
+664 NGLTLSELKALNG
-677 LTSNTI
+677 LTSNNI

>member
-1 MTETKHERYLRL
+1 MKETKHERYLRL

-38 TTVAGLVLSPK
+38 TTVAGLALAPK

-54 VTSNQLQSPAQQF
+54 VSSYQGQTPAQQF

-79 EGKDVYTSVMIA
+79 EGQDVYTSVMIA

-99 GTSALSAE
+99 GQSALASE

-117 NYNGQSVNMYTLE
+117 SYNGQSVNMYTLE

-155 DYVDKIINGI
+155 DYVDKIVNGI
-165 KGAPMFYSGAWKSR
+165 KGAPMFYAGAWKSR

-187 RYLTGRYATDTAY
+187 RYLTGRYATDTEY
-200 YAKLNRI
+200 YSKLNRI

-212 LTKYDNGT
+212 LTKYDNGVVT
-220 ATAIA
+220 KTNNSVVASNVNTQSGATA
-225 SGIEERTSSVG
+225 
-236 GQYTVQAG
+236 
-244 DTLYGI
+244 
-250 SRKAGV
+250 
-256 SVDQLLSVNA
+256 
-266 LSTSSVIYPGQTLS
+266 
-280 LGTLTQQTNSTVATT
+280 
-295 VSTQSVSSTAKATA
+295 A

-327 FGMSLSQLI
+327 FGMSLSQLV
-336 SANGIS
+336 SVNGIS
-342 TSSVIQPG
+342 ASSLIVPG
-350 QTLRVVGGESA
+350 QILRVAGGETI

-367 NTASIRTSGGN
+367 TATTSRTSGGN
-378 YIVQSG
+378 YLVQPG

-389 IARRSGMNL
+389 IARRSGMSL
-398 NTLLSINGLSQ
+398 NSLLTLNGLSQ
-409 SSVIFPGQ
+409 SSVIYPGQ
-417 SLTVGQ
+417 SLTISQ
-423 SDGRTV
+423 SDSRVATK
-429 SAGYTPSKTTAT
+429 SSYTAKPLASGV
-441 STSTSGTYTVQ
+441 STSGTYTVQ
-452 AGDTLYSIA
+452 AGDTLYGIA
-461 RRSGVSLNTL
+461 RRSGMSLNTL
-471 LSINGLSQSS
+471 LSL
-481 IIFPGQSLTVGQ
+481 
-493 SDGRTVSAGYT
+493 
-504 PSKTTSTSGTYTV
+504 
-517 QAGDTL
+517 
-523 YSIARRSGVSLNT
+523 
-536 LLSINGL
+536 NGL

-554 LSVSGNASQATA
+554 LKLSGASNATVASP
-566 TQVSYQSAGS
+566 VSYKSTASSAS
-576 TSGNGTYTVKAGDTL
+576 TSGTYTVKAGDTL

-614 STIRPGQQLVV
+614 STILPGQQLVV
-625 SGSVKATTSTTKA
+625 SGSAKATTSTTKA

>member
-1 MTETKHERYLRL
+1 MKETKHERYLRL

-18 MKALKAANK
+18 MKVLKAANN
-27 NLQKTVAVVGA
+27 NLKKTVAVVGA
-38 TTVAGLVLSPK
+38 TTVAGLVLAPK

-54 VTSNQLQSPAQQF
+54 VSSYQGQTPAQQF

-79 EGKDVYTSVMIA
+79 EGQDVYTSVMIA

-99 GTSALSAE
+99 GQSALASE

-155 DYVDKIINGI
+155 DYVDKIVNGI
-165 KGAPMFYSGAWKSR
+165 KGAPMFYAGAWKSR

-212 LTKYDNGT
+212 LTKYDNGVVT
-220 ATAIA
+220 KTNNSVVA
-225 SGIEERTSSVG
+225 S
-236 GQYTVQAG
+236 
-244 DTLYGI
+244 
-250 SRKAGV
+250 
-256 SVDQLLSVNA
+256 N
-266 LSTSSVIYPGQTLS
+266 
-280 LGTLTQQTNSTVATT
+280 
-295 VSTQSVSSTAKATA
+295 VSTQSGATSA

-327 FGMSLSQLI
+327 FGMSLSQLV
-336 SANGIS
+336 SVNGIS
-342 TSSVIQPG
+342 ASSLILPG
-350 QTLRVVGGESA
+350 QTLRVAGVTTT

-367 NTASIRTSGGN
+367 NTTSSRTSGGN
-378 YIVQSG
+378 YLIQSG

-389 IARRSGMNL
+389 IARRSGMSL
-398 NTLLSINGLSQ
+398 NALLTLNGLSQ
-409 SSVIFPGQ
+409 SSVIYPGQ
-417 SLTVGQ
+417 SLTISQ
-423 SDGRTV
+423 SDSRV
-429 SAGYTPSKTTAT
+429 AT
-441 STSTSGTYTVQ
+441 KSSSTGNPLASGVSTSGTYTVK
-452 AGDTLYSIA
+452 AGDTLYGIA
-461 RRSGVSLNTL
+461 RRSGMSLNSLLTL
-471 LSINGLSQSS
+471 
-481 IIFPGQSLTVGQ
+481 
-493 SDGRTVSAGYT
+493 
-504 PSKTTSTSGTYTV
+504 
-517 QAGDTL
+517 
-523 YSIARRSGVSLNT
+523 
-536 LLSINGL
+536 NGL
-543 SQSSVIRPGQT
+543 SQSSVIYPGQT
-554 LSVSGNASQATA
+554 LKLSGASNATVASPASYKSTA
-566 TQVSYQSAGS
+566 SSAS
-576 TSGNGTYTVKAGDTL
+576 TSGTYTVKAGDTL

-614 STIRPGQQLVV
+614 STIIPGQQLVV
-625 SGSVKATTSTTKA
+625 SGSAKTTTTTTSAK
-638 TTVSYSTGAST
+638 TVSYSTGAST
-649 HTVQA
+649 HTVKS

-664 NGLTLSELRALNG
+664 NGLTLSELKALNG
-677 LTSNTI
+677 LTSNNI

>member
-38 TTVAGLVLSPK
+38 TTVAGLVLAPK

-54 VTSNQLQSPAQQF
+54 VPSNQVQSPAQQF

-212 LTKYDNGT
+212 LTKYDNGVVT
-220 ATAIA
+220 KTNNSVVA
-225 SGIEERTSSVG
+225 S
-236 GQYTVQAG
+236 
-244 DTLYGI
+244 
-250 SRKAGV
+250 
-256 SVDQLLSVNA
+256 N
-266 LSTSSVIYPGQTLS
+266 
-280 LGTLTQQTNSTVATT
+280 
-295 VSTQSVSSTAKATA
+295 VSTQSGATAA

-327 FGMSLSQLI
+327 FGMSLSQLV
-336 SANGIS
+336 SVNGIS
-342 TSSVIQPG
+342 ASSLIVPG
-350 QTLRVVGGESA
+350 QTLRVAGGETT

-367 NTASIRTSGGN
+367 TATTSRTSGGN
-378 YIVQSG
+378 YLVQPG

-389 IARRSGMNL
+389 IARRSGMSL
-398 NTLLSINGLSQ
+398 NSLLTLNGLSQ
-409 SSVIFPGQ
+409 SSVIYPGQ
-417 SLTVGQ
+417 SLTISQ
-423 SDGRTV
+423 SDSRVATK
-429 SAGYTPSKTTAT
+429 SSYTAKPLASGV
-441 STSTSGTYTVQ
+441 STSGTYTVQ
-452 AGDTLYSIA
+452 AGDTLYGIA
-461 RRSGVSLNTL
+461 RRSGMSLNTL
-471 LSINGLSQSS
+471 LSL
-481 IIFPGQSLTVGQ
+481 
-493 SDGRTVSAGYT
+493 
-504 PSKTTSTSGTYTV
+504 
-517 QAGDTL
+517 
-523 YSIARRSGVSLNT
+523 
-536 LLSINGL
+536 NGL

-554 LSVSGNASQATA
+554 LKLSGASNATVASP
-566 TQVSYQSAGS
+566 VSYKSTASSAS
-576 TSGNGTYTVKAGDTL
+576 TSGTYTVKAGDTL

-614 STIRPGQQLVV
+614 STILPGQQLFV
-625 SGSVKATTSTTKA
+625 SGSAKTTATTTTTTSAK
-638 TTVSYSTGAST
+638 TVSYSTGAST
-649 HTVQA
+649 HTVKA

-664 NGLTLSELRALNG
+664 NGLTLSELKALNG
-677 LTSNTI
+677 LTSNNI

>member
-38 TTVAGLVLSPK
+38 TTVAGLVLAPK

-54 VTSNQLQSPAQQF
+54 VTSNQVQSPAQQF

-207 IEQYG
+207 IEQYD
-212 LTKYDNGT
+212 LTKYDNGVVT
-220 ATAIA
+220 KTNNSIVA
-225 SGIEERTSSVG
+225 S
-236 GQYTVQAG
+236 
-244 DTLYGI
+244 
-250 SRKAGV
+250 
-256 SVDQLLSVNA
+256 N
-266 LSTSSVIYPGQTLS
+266 
-280 LGTLTQQTNSTVATT
+280 
-295 VSTQSVSSTAKATA
+295 VSTQSGATAA

-327 FGMSLSQLI
+327 FGMSLSQLV
-336 SANGIS
+336 SVNGIS
-342 TSSVIQPG
+342 ASSLIVPG
-350 QTLRVVGGESA
+350 QTLRVAGGATTSI
-361 STVVKT
+361 VVKT
-367 NTASIRTSGGN
+367 NVTSSRTSGGN
-378 YIVQSG
+378 YLVQPG

-389 IARRSGMNL
+389 IARRSGMSL
-398 NTLLSINGLSQ
+398 NSLLTLNGLSQ
-409 SSVIFPGQ
+409 SSVIYPGQ
-417 SLTVGQ
+417 SLTISQ
-423 SDGRTV
+423 SDSRV
-429 SAGYTPSKTTAT
+429 AT
-441 STSTSGTYTVQ
+441 KSSYNAKPLASGVSTSGTYTVQ
-452 AGDTLYSIA
+452 AGDTLYGIA
-461 RRSGVSLNTL
+461 RRSGMSLNTL
-471 LSINGLSQSS
+471 LSLNGLSQSS
-481 IIFPGQSLTVGQ
+481 VIHPGQTLKLSGASNATVA
-493 SDGRTVSAGYT
+493 SPVSYKSAA
-504 PSKTTSTSGTYTV
+504 SSTSTSGTYTV
-517 QAGDTL
+517 QEGDTL
-523 YSIARRSGVSLNT
+523 YGIARRSGMSLNT

-543 SQSSVIRPGQT
+543 SQSSVIHPGQT
-554 LSVSGNASQATA
+554 LKLSGASNATVASP
-566 TQVSYQSAGS
+566 VSYKSTASSAS
-576 TSGNGTYTVKAGDTL
+576 TSGTYTVKAGDTL

-614 STIRPGQQLVV
+614 STILPGQQLVV
-625 SGSVKATTSTTKA
+625 SGSAKTTTTTTATTSAK
-638 TTVSYSTGAST
+638 TVSYSTGAST

>member
-38 TTVAGLVLSPK
+38 TTVAGLVLAPK

-54 VTSNQLQSPAQQF
+54 VTSNQVQSPAQQF

-150 KESMD
+150 QESMD

-165 KGAPMFYSGAWKSR
+165 KGAPLFYSGAWKSR

-212 LTKYDNGT
+212 LTKYDNGVVT
-220 ATAIA
+220 KTNNSVVASNVNTQSGATA
-225 SGIEERTSSVG
+225 
-236 GQYTVQAG
+236 
-244 DTLYGI
+244 
-250 SRKAGV
+250 
-256 SVDQLLSVNA
+256 
-266 LSTSSVIYPGQTLS
+266 
-280 LGTLTQQTNSTVATT
+280 
-295 VSTQSVSSTAKATA
+295 A

-327 FGMSLSQLI
+327 FGMSLSQLV
-336 SANGIS
+336 SVNGIS
-342 TSSVIQPG
+342 ASSLIVPG
-350 QTLRVVGGESA
+350 QILRVAGGETI

-367 NTASIRTSGGN
+367 TATTSRTSGGN
-378 YIVQSG
+378 YLVQPG

-389 IARRSGMNL
+389 IARRSGMSL
-398 NTLLSINGLSQ
+398 NSLLTLNGLSQ
-409 SSVIFPGQ
+409 SSVIYPGQ
-417 SLTVGQ
+417 SLTISQ
-423 SDGRTV
+423 SDSRVATKSSYTAKPLASGVSTSGTYTV
-429 SAGYTPSKTTAT
+429 QAGDTLYGIARRSGMSLNTLLSLNGLSQSSVIHPGQTLKLSGASNATVASPVSYKSTASSA
-441 STSTSGTYTVQ
+441 STSGTYTVQ

-461 RRSGVSLNTL
+461 RRSGM
-471 LSINGLSQSS
+471 
-481 IIFPGQSLTVGQ
+481 
-493 SDGRTVSAGYT
+493 
-504 PSKTTSTSGTYTV
+504 
-517 QAGDTL
+517 
-523 YSIARRSGVSLNT
+523 SLNT

-554 LSVSGNASQATA
+554 LSVSGSASQTTA
-566 TQVSYQSAGS
+566 TPVSYQTTS
-576 TSGNGTYTVKAGDTL
+576 TSTGNGTYTVKAGDTL

-625 SGSVKATTSTTKA
+625 SGSAKATTSTTKA

>member
-1 MTETKHERYLRL
+1 MKETKHERYLRL

-38 TTVAGLVLSPK
+38 TTVVGLTLAPK

-54 VTSNQLQSPAQQF
+54 VSSYQAQTPAQRF

-99 GTSALSAE
+99 GQSTLASE

-207 IEQYG
+207 IEQYD
-212 LTKYDNGT
+212 LTKYDNGVVT
-220 ATAIA
+220 KTNNSIVA
-225 SGIEERTSSVG
+225 S
-236 GQYTVQAG
+236 
-244 DTLYGI
+244 
-250 SRKAGV
+250 
-256 SVDQLLSVNA
+256 N
-266 LSTSSVIYPGQTLS
+266 
-280 LGTLTQQTNSTVATT
+280 
-295 VSTQSVSSTAKATA
+295 VSTQSGATAA

-327 FGMSLSQLI
+327 FGMSLSQLV
-336 SANGIS
+336 SVNGIS
-342 TSSVIQPG
+342 ASSLIVPG
-350 QTLRVVGGESA
+350 QTLRVAGGA
-361 STVVKT
+361 TTSTVVKT
-367 NTASIRTSGGN
+367 NVTSSRTSGGN
-378 YIVQSG
+378 YLVQPG

-389 IARRSGMNL
+389 IARRSGMSL
-398 NTLLSINGLSQ
+398 NSLLTLNGLSQ
-409 SSVIFPGQ
+409 SSVIYPGQ
-417 SLTVGQ
+417 SLTISQ
-423 SDGRTV
+423 SDSRVATK
-429 SAGYTPSKTTAT
+429 SSYTAKPLASGV
-441 STSTSGTYTVQ
+441 STSGTYTVQ
-452 AGDTLYSIA
+452 AGDTLYGIA
-461 RRSGVSLNTL
+461 RRSGISLNTL
-471 LSINGLSQSS
+471 LSL
-481 IIFPGQSLTVGQ
+481 
-493 SDGRTVSAGYT
+493 
-504 PSKTTSTSGTYTV
+504 
-517 QAGDTL
+517 
-523 YSIARRSGVSLNT
+523 
-536 LLSINGL
+536 NGL
-543 SQSSVIRPGQT
+543 SQSSVIHPGQT
-554 LSVSGNASQATA
+554 LKLSGASNATVASSA
-566 TQVSYQSAGS
+566 SYKSTESSAS
-576 TSGNGTYTVKAGDTL
+576 TSGTYTVKAGDTLYGIARRSGMNLNTLLSLNGLSQSSVIHPGQTLKLSGASNATVASPVSYKSTASSASTSGTYTVKAGDTL

-614 STIRPGQQLVV
+614 STILPGQQLVV
-625 SGSVKATTSTTKA
+625 SGSAKTTTTATTSAK
-638 TTVSYSTGAST
+638 TVSYSTGAST

>member
-38 TTVAGLVLSPK
+38 TTVAGLVLAPK

-54 VTSNQLQSPAQQF
+54 VTSNQVQSPAQQF

-225 SGIEERTSSVG
+225 AGIEERTSSVG

-256 SVDQLLSVNA
+256 SVDQLLTVNG
-266 LSTSSVIYPGQTLS
+266 LSTSSVIRPGQSLS
-280 LGTLTQQTNSTVATT
+280 LGTPAKQTNSTVATT
-295 VSTQSVSSTAKATA
+295 VSTKSVSNTAKATA

-327 FGMSLSQLI
+327 FGMSLSQLV

-342 TSSVIQPG
+342 TSSLIQPG

-367 NTASIRTSGGN
+367 NTASTRTSGGN
-378 YIVQSG
+378 YIVQPG

-389 IARRSGMNL
+389 IARRSGMSL

-429 SAGYTPSKTTAT
+429 SAGYM
-441 STSTSGTYTVQ
+441 
-452 AGDTLYSIA
+452 
-461 RRSGVSLNTL
+461 
-471 LSINGLSQSS
+471 
-481 IIFPGQSLTVGQ
+481 
-493 SDGRTVSAGYT
+493 

-543 SQSSVIRPGQT
+543 SQSSVIHPGQT
-554 LSVSGNASQATA
+554 LSVSGSASQATA

-625 SGSVKATTSTTKA
+625 SGSAKATTSTTKA

>member
-1 MTETKHERYLRL
+1 MKETKHERYLRL

-18 MKALKAANK
+18 MKALKSANK

-38 TTVAGLVLSPK
+38 TTVAGLALAPK

-54 VTSNQLQSPAQQF
+54 VSSYQGQTPAQQF

-79 EGKDVYTSVMIA
+79 EGQDVYTSVMIA

-99 GTSALSAE
+99 GQSALASE

-155 DYVDKIINGI
+155 DYVDKIVNGI
-165 KGAPMFYSGAWKSR
+165 KGAPMFYAGAWKSR

-212 LTKYDNGT
+212 LTKYDNGVVT
-220 ATAIA
+220 KTNNSVVA
-225 SGIEERTSSVG
+225 S
-236 GQYTVQAG
+236 
-244 DTLYGI
+244 
-250 SRKAGV
+250 
-256 SVDQLLSVNA
+256 N
-266 LSTSSVIYPGQTLS
+266 
-280 LGTLTQQTNSTVATT
+280 
-295 VSTQSVSSTAKATA
+295 VSTQSGATAA

-327 FGMSLSQLI
+327 FGMSLSQLV
-336 SANGIS
+336 SVNGIS
-342 TSSVIQPG
+342 ASSLIVPG
-350 QTLRVVGGESA
+350 QTLRVAGGETT

-367 NTASIRTSGGN
+367 TATTSRTSGGN
-378 YIVQSG
+378 YLVQPG

-389 IARRSGMNL
+389 IARRSGMSL
-398 NTLLSINGLSQ
+398 NSLLTLNGLSQ
-409 SSVIFPGQ
+409 SSVIYPGQ
-417 SLTVGQ
+417 SLTISQ
-423 SDGRTV
+423 SDSRVATK
-429 SAGYTPSKTTAT
+429 SSYTAKPLASGV
-441 STSTSGTYTVQ
+441 STSGTYTVQ
-452 AGDTLYSIA
+452 AGDTLYGIA
-461 RRSGVSLNTL
+461 RRSGMSLNTL
-471 LSINGLSQSS
+471 LSL
-481 IIFPGQSLTVGQ
+481 
-493 SDGRTVSAGYT
+493 
-504 PSKTTSTSGTYTV
+504 
-517 QAGDTL
+517 
-523 YSIARRSGVSLNT
+523 
-536 LLSINGL
+536 NGL

-554 LSVSGNASQATA
+554 LKLSGASNATVASP
-566 TQVSYQSAGS
+566 VSYKSTASSAS
-576 TSGNGTYTVKAGDTL
+576 TSGTYTVKAGDTL

-614 STIRPGQQLVV
+614 STILPGQQLVV
-625 SGSVKATTSTTKA
+625 SGSAKTTATTTTTTSAK
-638 TTVSYSTGAST
+638 TVSYSTGAST
-649 HTVQA
+649 HTVKA

-664 NGLTLSELRALNG
+664 NGLTLSELKALNG
-677 LTSNTI
+677 LTSNNI

>member
-38 TTVAGLVLSPK
+38 TTVAGLVLAPK

-54 VTSNQLQSPAQQF
+54 VTSNQVQSPAQQF

-130 DAGAQKYYG
+130 DAGAQNYYG
-139 IYDNF
+139 IHDNF

-155 DYVDKIINGI
+155 DYVDKIVNGI

-225 SGIEERTSSVG
+225 AGIEERTSSVG

-256 SVDQLLSVNA
+256 SVDQLLTVNG
-266 LSTSSVIYPGQTLS
+266 LSTSSVIRPGQSLS
-280 LGTLTQQTNSTVATT
+280 LGTPAKQTNSTVATT

-327 FGMSLSQLI
+327 FGMSLSQLV

-367 NTASIRTSGGN
+367 NTASTRTSGGN
-378 YIVQSG
+378 YIVQAG

-389 IARRSGMNL
+389 IARRSGMSL

-481 IIFPGQSLTVGQ
+481 
-493 SDGRTVSAGYT
+493 
-504 PSKTTSTSGTYTV
+504 
-517 QAGDTL
+517 
-523 YSIARRSGVSLNT
+523 
-536 LLSINGL
+536 
-543 SQSSVIRPGQT
+543 VIRPGQT
-554 LSVSGNASQATA
+554 LSISGNASQATV
-566 TQVSYQSAGS
+566 TQVSYQSAGVS
-576 TSGNGTYTVKAGDTL
+576 ISNGTYTVKAGDTL

-625 SGSVKATTSTTKA
+625 SGSAKATTSTTKA

>member
-1 MTETKHERYLRL
+1 MRETKHERYLRL

-38 TTVAGLVLSPK
+38 TTVAGLALAPK

-54 VTSNQLQSPAQQF
+54 VPTNQVQTPAQRF

-99 GTSALSAE
+99 GTSALASE

-130 DAGAQKYYG
+130 DAGAQNYYG

-155 DYVDKIINGI
+155 DYVDKIVNGI

-207 IEQYG
+207 IEQFG

-220 ATAIA
+220 ATTIA
-225 SGIEERTSSVG
+225 ASIEEKSSIG

-244 DTLYGI
+244 DTLYAI
-250 SRKAGV
+250 SRKSGV
-256 SVDQLLSVNA
+256 SVNQLLSLNG
-266 LSTSSVIYPGQTLS
+266 LSLNSVIRPGQSLS
-280 LGTLTQQTNSTVATT
+280 LGNNTKQTTNTV
-295 VSTQSVSSTAKATA
+295 VSTPVSTTSVAKA
-309 NGYYT
+309 NGTYT

-336 SANGIS
+336 SSNGIS
-342 TSSVIQPG
+342 TSSIIRPG
-350 QTLRVVGGESA
+350 QTLRVVGGEASA
-361 STVVKT
+361 TVVRT
-367 NTASIRTSGGN
+367 STSTARTSGGN
-378 YIVQSG
+378 YVVQSG

-389 IARRSGMNL
+389 IARRSGMSL
-398 NTLLSINGLSQ
+398 NSLLTLNGLSQ
-409 SSVIFPGQ
+409 SSIIYPGQ
-417 SLTVGQ
+417 SLTVSQ
-423 SDGRTV
+423 SEGIFSTPV
-429 SAGYTPSKTTAT
+429 STKTNSA
-441 STSTSGTYTVQ
+441 SSVVSTSGAYTVK

-461 RRSGVSLNTL
+461 RRSGVSLSSL
-471 LSINGLSQSS
+471 LSL
-481 IIFPGQSLTVGQ
+481 
-493 SDGRTVSAGYT
+493 
-504 PSKTTSTSGTYTV
+504 
-517 QAGDTL
+517 
-523 YSIARRSGVSLNT
+523 
-536 LLSINGL
+536 NGL

-554 LSVSGNASQATA
+554 LNVSGASNTTVATPVSSTSQAT
-566 TQVSYQSAGS
+566 S
-576 TSGNGTYTVKAGDTL
+576 TSGTYTVKAGDTL
-591 YRIAYNHGISLTTLL
+591 YRIAHNHGISLRTLL
-606 SINGLSET
+606 SVNGLSET

-625 SGSVKATTSTTKA
+625 SGSAQATTSYSSTQ
-638 TTVSYSTGAST
+638 TVSSGSQT
-649 HTVQA
+649 HTVKA
-654 GDTLFRIAKN
+654 GEGLWRIARTY
-664 NGLTLSELRALNG
+664 GLSLEQLKALNG
-677 LTSNTI
+677 LTSNVI

>member
-1 MTETKHERYLRL
+1 MKESKHERYLRL

-18 MKALKAANK
+18 MKTLKVTNK

-38 TTVAGLVLSPK
+38 TTVAGLALAPK

-54 VTSNQLQSPAQQF
+54 VSSYQGQTPAQQF

-79 EGKDVYTSVMIA
+79 EGQDVYTSVMIA

-99 GTSALSAE
+99 GQSALASE

-155 DYVDKIINGI
+155 DYVDKIVNGI
-165 KGAPMFYSGAWKSR
+165 KGAPMFYAGAWKSR

-212 LTKYDNGT
+212 LTKYDNGVVT
-220 ATAIA
+220 KTNNSVVA
-225 SGIEERTSSVG
+225 S
-236 GQYTVQAG
+236 
-244 DTLYGI
+244 
-250 SRKAGV
+250 
-256 SVDQLLSVNA
+256 N
-266 LSTSSVIYPGQTLS
+266 
-280 LGTLTQQTNSTVATT
+280 
-295 VSTQSVSSTAKATA
+295 VSTQSGATAA

-327 FGMSLSQLI
+327 FGMSLSQLV
-336 SANGIS
+336 SVNGIS
-342 TSSVIQPG
+342 ASSLIVPG
-350 QTLRVVGGESA
+350 QTLRVAGGETT

-367 NTASIRTSGGN
+367 TATTSRTSGGN
-378 YIVQSG
+378 YLVQPG

-389 IARRSGMNL
+389 IARRSGMSL
-398 NTLLSINGLSQ
+398 NSLLTLNGLSQ
-409 SSVIFPGQ
+409 SSVIYPGQ
-417 SLTVGQ
+417 SLTISQ
-423 SDGRTV
+423 SDSRVATK
-429 SAGYTPSKTTAT
+429 SSYTAKPLASGV
-441 STSTSGTYTVQ
+441 STSGTYTVQ
-452 AGDTLYSIA
+452 AGDTLYGIA
-461 RRSGVSLNTL
+461 RRSGMSLNTL
-471 LSINGLSQSS
+471 LSL
-481 IIFPGQSLTVGQ
+481 
-493 SDGRTVSAGYT
+493 
-504 PSKTTSTSGTYTV
+504 
-517 QAGDTL
+517 
-523 YSIARRSGVSLNT
+523 
-536 LLSINGL
+536 NGL

-554 LSVSGNASQATA
+554 LKLSGASNATVASP
-566 TQVSYQSAGS
+566 VSYKSTASSAS
-576 TSGNGTYTVKAGDTL
+576 TSGTYTVKAGDTL

-614 STIRPGQQLVV
+614 STILPGQQLVV
-625 SGSVKATTSTTKA
+625 SGSAKTTATTTTTTSAK
-638 TTVSYSTGAST
+638 TVSYSTGAST
-649 HTVQA
+649 HTVKA

-664 NGLTLSELRALNG
+664 NGLTLSELKALNG
-677 LTSNTI
+677 LTSNNI

>member
-1 MTETKHERYLRL
+1 MKETKHERYLRL

-38 TTVAGLVLSPK
+38 TTVAGLALAPK

-54 VTSNQLQSPAQQF
+54 VSSYQGQTPAQQF

-79 EGKDVYTSVMIA
+79 EGQDVYTSVMIA

-99 GTSALSAE
+99 GQSALASE

-117 NYNGQSVNMYTLE
+117 SYNGQSVNMYTLE

-165 KGAPMFYSGAWKSR
+165 KGAPMFYAGAWKSR

-200 YAKLNRI
+200 YSKLNRI

-212 LTKYDNGT
+212 LTKYDNGVVT
-220 ATAIA
+220 KTNNSVVASNVNTQSGATA
-225 SGIEERTSSVG
+225 
-236 GQYTVQAG
+236 
-244 DTLYGI
+244 
-250 SRKAGV
+250 
-256 SVDQLLSVNA
+256 
-266 LSTSSVIYPGQTLS
+266 
-280 LGTLTQQTNSTVATT
+280 
-295 VSTQSVSSTAKATA
+295 A

-327 FGMSLSQLI
+327 FGMSLSQLV
-336 SANGIS
+336 SVNGIS
-342 TSSVIQPG
+342 ASSLIVPG
-350 QTLRVVGGESA
+350 QILRVAGGETI

-367 NTASIRTSGGN
+367 TATTSRTSGGN
-378 YIVQSG
+378 YLVQPG

-389 IARRSGMNL
+389 IARRSGMSL
-398 NTLLSINGLSQ
+398 NSLLTLNGLSQ
-409 SSVIFPGQ
+409 SSVIYPGQ
-417 SLTVGQ
+417 SLTISQ
-423 SDGRTV
+423 SDSRVATKSSYTAKPLASGVSTSGTYTV
-429 SAGYTPSKTTAT
+429 QAGDTLYGIARRSGMSLNTLLSLNGLSQSSVIHPGQTLKLSGASNATVASPVSYKFTASSA
-441 STSTSGTYTVQ
+441 STSGTYTVQ

-461 RRSGVSLNTL
+461 RRSGM
-471 LSINGLSQSS
+471 
-481 IIFPGQSLTVGQ
+481 
-493 SDGRTVSAGYT
+493 
-504 PSKTTSTSGTYTV
+504 
-517 QAGDTL
+517 
-523 YSIARRSGVSLNT
+523 SLNT

-554 LSVSGNASQATA
+554 LSVSGSASQTTA
-566 TQVSYQSAGS
+566 TPVSYQTTS
-576 TSGNGTYTVKAGDTL
+576 TSTGNGTYTVKAGDTL

-625 SGSVKATTSTTKA
+625 SGSAKATTSTTKA

>member
-38 TTVAGLVLSPK
+38 TTVAGLVLAPK

-54 VTSNQLQSPAQQF
+54 VTSNQVQSPAQQF

-165 KGAPMFYSGAWKSR
+165 KGAPLFYSGAWKSR

-225 SGIEERTSSVG
+225 ASIEERTSSAG

-256 SVDQLLSVNA
+256 SVDQLLTVNG
-266 LSTSSVIYPGQTLS
+266 LSTSSVIRPGQSLS
-280 LGTLTQQTNSTVATT
+280 LGTPAKQTNSTVATT
-295 VSTQSVSSTAKATA
+295 VSTKSVSNTAKATA

-336 SANGIS
+336 SVNGIS
-342 TSSVIQPG
+342 ASSLIVPG
-350 QTLRVVGGESA
+350 QTLRVAGGA
-361 STVVKT
+361 TTSTVVKT
-367 NTASIRTSGGN
+367 NATSSRTSGGN
-378 YIVQSG
+378 YLVQPG

-389 IARRSGMNL
+389 IARRSGMSL
-398 NTLLSINGLSQ
+398 NSLLTLNGLSQ
-409 SSVIFPGQ
+409 SSVIYPGQ
-417 SLTVGQ
+417 SLTISQ
-423 SDGRTV
+423 SDSRVATK
-429 SAGYTPSKTTAT
+429 SSYTAKPLASGV
-441 STSTSGTYTVQ
+441 STSGTYTVQ
-452 AGDTLYSIA
+452 AGDTLYGIA
-461 RRSGVSLNTL
+461 RRSGMSLNTL
-471 LSINGLSQSS
+471 LSL
-481 IIFPGQSLTVGQ
+481 
-493 SDGRTVSAGYT
+493 
-504 PSKTTSTSGTYTV
+504 
-517 QAGDTL
+517 
-523 YSIARRSGVSLNT
+523 
-536 LLSINGL
+536 NGL

-554 LSVSGNASQATA
+554 LKLSGASNATVASP
-566 TQVSYQSAGS
+566 VSYKSTASS
-576 TSGNGTYTVKAGDTL
+576 TSTSGTYTVKAGDTL

-614 STIRPGQQLVV
+614 STIIPGQQLVV
-625 SGSVKATTSTTKA
+625 SGSAKTTTATTTSVK
-638 TTVSYSTGAST
+638 TVSYSTGAST
-649 HTVQA
+649 HTVKA
-654 GDTLFRIAKN
+654 GDTLFHIAKN
-664 NGLTLSELRALNG
+664 NGLTLSELKALNG
-677 LTSNTI
+677 LTSNNI

>member
-1 MTETKHERYLRL
+1 MKETKHERYLRL

-27 NLQKTVAVVGA
+27 NLKKTVAVVGA
-38 TTVAGLVLSPK
+38 TTVAGLVLAKK

-54 VTSNQLQSPAQQF
+54 VSSYQGQTPAQQF

-79 EGKDVYTSVMIA
+79 EGQDVYTSVMIA

-99 GTSALSAE
+99 GQSALASE

-117 NYNGQSVNMYTLE
+117 NYNGQTVNMYTLE

-155 DYVDKIINGI
+155 DYVEKIVNGI

-212 LTKYDNGT
+212 LTKYDNGVVT
-220 ATAIA
+220 KTNNSVVA
-225 SGIEERTSSVG
+225 S
-236 GQYTVQAG
+236 
-244 DTLYGI
+244 
-250 SRKAGV
+250 
-256 SVDQLLSVNA
+256 N
-266 LSTSSVIYPGQTLS
+266 
-280 LGTLTQQTNSTVATT
+280 
-295 VSTQSVSSTAKATA
+295 VSTQSGATSA
-309 NGYYT
+309 NAYYT
-314 VKAGDTLYGISRK
+314 VKTGDTLYGISRK
-327 FGMSLSQLI
+327 FGMSLSQLV
-336 SANGIS
+336 SVNGIS
-342 TSSVIQPG
+342 ASSLIVPG
-350 QTLRVVGGESA
+350 QTLRVAGGTTTSI
-361 STVVKT
+361 VVKT
-367 NTASIRTSGGN
+367 NTTSSRTSGGN
-378 YIVQSG
+378 YLVQPG

-389 IARRSGMNL
+389 IARRSGMSL
-398 NTLLSINGLSQ
+398 SSLLTINGLSQ
-409 SSVIFPGQ
+409 SSVIYPGQ
-417 SLTVGQ
+417 SLTISQTNSRVATN
-423 SDGRTV
+423 S
-429 SAGYTPSKTTAT
+429 SYTAKPLASGV
-441 STSTSGTYTVQ
+441 STSGTYTVQ

-461 RRSGVSLNTL
+461 RRSGMSLN
-471 LSINGLSQSS
+471 I
-481 IIFPGQSLTVGQ
+481 
-493 SDGRTVSAGYT
+493 
-504 PSKTTSTSGTYTV
+504 
-517 QAGDTL
+517 
-523 YSIARRSGVSLNT
+523 

-554 LSVSGNASQATA
+554 LSVSGNASQTTA
-566 TQVSYQSAGS
+566 TQASYQSAGT

-625 SGSVKATTSTTKA
+625 SGSAKATTTTTSAK
-638 TTVSYSTGAST
+638 TVSYSTGAST

-664 NGLTLSELRALNG
+664 NGLTLSELKALNG
-677 LTSNTI
+677 LTSNNI

>member
-79 EGKDVYTSVMIA
+79 EGTDVYTSVMIA

-543 SQSSVIRPGQT
+543 SQSSVIHPGQT
-554 LSVSGNASQATA
+554 LSVSGSASQATA